1 MMNILVNIAE
11 ALTCEND
18 GSPCVPGTPGAGSTG
33 GTIGLMD
40 TIVRNILNPAV
51 QVLIAVAVVLFLFGI
66 VKYITS
72 GDDEAKRKEAKNYII
87 YGIVGL
93 FVMVSVW
100 GLVGIL
106 TGTFGT
112 NQGVP
117 DIPNLLPAKK

>member
-1 MMNILVNIAE
+1 MNILVNIAN
-11 ALTCEND
+11 AAD
-18 GSPCVPGTPGAGSTG
+18 FVPAAPGGGGTSG

-40 TIVRNILNPAV
+40 TIVRNILNPAI

-66 VKYITS
+66 VKYISS

-112 NQGVP
+112 NQDVSNVN
-117 DIPNLLPAKK
+117 IPNLLPKR